1 MEWTKLLS
9 ARRLYQNHDQKIENN
24 PIRSHF
30 DSDYDRIIFSSPF
43 RNLQDKTQV
52 IPLPEDAFVHNRL
65 THSLEVA
72 SVGRSL
78 GREVGYQILKKHPSL
93 KDQHISVAD
102 FGSIVASACLA
113 HDIGNPSFGHSGEKA
128 ISNFFI
134 LHPEIKDEFQLTD
147 LEWNDLVN
155 FEGNANGFHALV
167 NGAGS
172 IEHGI
177 RLTEATL
184 GAFFKYP
191 KGSVKLKNRDSVNE
205 KKYGYFQVNKKAFE
219 KLMTNLEI
227 SYYEKENQRI
237 YHRHPLVY
245 LTEAADDICYS
256 IIDFEDGLRLG
267 WIDFN
272 EGVNILKE
280 IIGEKLY
287 EKRFN
292 EIPSKDEKIGYLR
305 ANIIG
310 LLIEDLA
317 SIFINNEEKFLDG
330 SFSNS
335 LIDSS
340 RYIKGLDKIKKLSIN
355 NVYKHHSVIELEA
368 AGFTIIENLLE
379 KFINAIL
386 NQHRDKLDYQSG
398 KMLEL
403 LPNKFH
409 CKNETIYI
417 QMIRVCEYI
426 SSLTDRMAFNLYQK
440 LNGIKI

>member
-1 MEWTKLLS
+1 MEWSTLLS
-9 ARRLYQNHDQKIENN
+9 ARRLYQNLDQKIDNN

-30 DSDYDRIIFSSPF
+30 DADYDRIIFSAPF

-78 GREVGYQILKKHPSL
+78 GREVGYQIIQKYPSL
-93 KDQHISVAD
+93 KKQHISGAD

-128 ISNFFI
+128 MSNFFL
-134 LHPEIKDEFQLTD
+134 LHPEIKEEFKLTD
-147 LEWNDLVN
+147 LEWNDLIN
-155 FEGNANGFHALV
+155 FEGNANGFLALI
-167 NGAGS
+167 NGAGA
-172 IEHGI
+172 IDHGI

-184 GAFFKYP
+184 GAFLKYP
-191 KGSVKLKNRDSVNE
+191 KASIKLKERDSINE
-205 KKYGYFQVNKKAFE
+205 KKYGYFQADKEAFE
-219 KLMTNLEI
+219 KLMHNLNI
-227 SYYEKENQRI
+227 SFYTKENQKI
-237 YHRHPLVY
+237 YHRHPLVF

-267 WIDFN
+267 WIDFE
-272 EGVNILKE
+272 EGVTILKE
-280 IIGEKLY
+280 IIGERLY

-292 EIPSKDEKIGYLR
+292 EIPSKEEQIGYLR

-310 LLIEDLA
+310 LLIEDIT
-317 SIFINNEEKFLDG
+317 SIFIKNESELLNG
-330 SFSNS
+330 TFSKS
-335 LIDSS
+335 LFDCSKYTS
-340 RYIKGLDKIKKLSIN
+340 GLKKIKQLSIQK
-355 NVYKHHSVIELEA
+355 VYKHKSVIELEA

-379 KFINAIL
+379 KFITAIL
-386 NQHRDKLDYQSG
+386 NQKRGKLDYQSG

-403 LPNKFH
+403 LPQKFH
-409 CKNETIYI
+409 CKEASAYL
-417 QMIRVCEYI
+417 QMIRICEYI